1 MVKLPTDTTLCPRL
15 SALLELISA
24 KRPLFEY
31 LMNSRERRSVNGA
44 PTQYACVS
52 VDVWQHGFYV
62 GKVTSAVSR
71 DTKDGRESWYG
82 IESETIRK
90 TRGHNR
96 QLLASKKVDVALK
109 NALHHLQKPPASR
122 VAAKTFDG
130 VARNV
135 ENIVW
140 KAESKFTRSMGKSG
154 SINTTKVMEYFVE
167 KFKGNS
173 DFEVPMDFR
182 NIDYNTLMAYDNMKI
197 YREFLLNDWKNKRV
211 HIISLLPNGFLLE
224 WLAGREDNARVYESL
239 DSMPVFMQEKITM
252 LKLLKE
258 EEFVPNIGV
267 RFGNLESTDLDEEK
281 TFVVVHGETVL
292 N

>member
-1 MVKLPTDTTLCPRL
+1 MVKLPTGTSLCPRL

-31 LMNSRERRSVNGA
+31 VMNSRQAHSISGC
-44 PTQYACVS
+44 PTQYVCIS
-52 VDVWQHGFYV
+52 VDVWQQGFYV

-71 DTKDGRESWYG
+71 ETKDGHESWYG

-96 QLLASKKVDVALK
+96 QLLASKKADVALK

-122 VAAKTFDG
+122 VATKFFETA
-130 VARNV
+130 ARHV
-135 ENIVW
+135 DHMIW
-140 KAESKFTRSMGKSG
+140 KAESKFTRSIGKSG
-154 SINTTKVMEYFVE
+154 SIDATKVMEYFVE
-167 KFKGNS
+167 KFKGNPS
-173 DFEVPMDFR
+173 PEVPLDFR
-182 NIDYNTLMAYDNMKI
+182 NIDDNTLMAYDNMKTHK
-197 YREFLLNDWKNKRV
+197 RFQMNEWKNKSV

-224 WLAGREDNARVYESL
+224 WLAGKEDNARVYESL